1 MARLNLSELNNFVK
15 NLYNTVKVD
24 DLIEIHAERVKQ
36 FLIENLSKIGRYAL
50 KDYERFGTLKSW
62 GKHEKNDM
70 RPSHH
75 SRADG
80 WVSLTEEV
88 PDLDH
93 MTYGTGMLYVH
104 GEMELPQWWEDLNDS
119 DENRQAGD
127 HMYDDE
133 YFHVNYSGTDKYIYQ
148 RTKDDPP
155 YKFWYEPE
163 TRSGSPA
170 GDFNWGD
177 QGWEFGYLWHDEP
190 DVDPEVTV
198 GTMKP
203 KKGIT
208 ASYSDQ
214 IAWYYDTVT
223 WGLAGIHVEEKQADT
238 PDGTNDQMIYHLDNE
253 RSHFPY
259 RVVNAATPKS
269 VVEMLDLF
277 DDTENG
283 LYDGEPPQMAK
294 DIGTW
299 PVLNGIK
306 FVKQGKEGLAN
317 FISPIEDVPQSSS
330 HKKSQLYKDA
340 FFYRNGINVD
350 DPSTYPPN
358 QIPPEERQEYYVRWF
373 EENPIPGRGLPLDAG
388 DGDG

>member
-15 NLYNTVKVD
+15 NLYTRVKVD

-50 KDYERFGTLKSW
+50 KDYERFGSLKSW
-62 GKHEKNDM
+62 GKHPKNDM

-93 MTYGTGMLYVH
+93 LTYGTGMLYVH
-104 GEMELPQWWEDLNDS
+104 GEMELPIWWEQLNDS
-119 DENRQAGD
+119 DEDGERQAGD

-148 RTKDDPP
+148 RTKDDAP
-155 YKFWYEPE
+155 YTFWYEPE
-163 TRSGSPA
+163 TRSEHVSGQ
-170 GDFNWGD
+170 GENWGD
-177 QGWEFGYLWHDEP
+177 LGWEFGYAWHDEP

-223 WGLAGIHVEEKQADT
+223 WGLAGIHVEEKQSET
-238 PDGTNDQMIYHLDNE
+238 PNGDNDQQIYHLDNE

-277 DDTENG
+277 DDNENG
-283 LYDGEPPQMAK
+283 IYDGEPPQMAK

-330 HKKSQLYKDA
+330 HKKSQIYKDA
-340 FFYRNGINVD
+340 FFFRNGINVD

-358 QIPPEERQEYYVRWF
+358 QIPPEDRLDYYRQWQT
-373 EENPIPGRGLPLDAG
+373 ENPPG
-388 DGDG
+388 DG

>member
-1 MARLNLSELNNFVK
+1 MAQLNLSELNNFVK
-15 NLYNTVKVD
+15 NLYKTVKVD
-24 DLIEIHAERVKQ
+24 DLIAIHAERVKQ

-50 KDYERFGTLKSW
+50 KDYERFGQVESW

-80 WVSLTEEV
+80 WVSLSEEV

-104 GEMELPQWWEDLNDS
+104 GEMELPQWWEDLGDG
-119 DENRQAGD
+119 RKAGD

-148 RTKDDPP
+148 RTTGET
-155 YKFWYEPE
+155 YSFWYEPE
-163 TRSGSPA
+163 TTRTPPNGA
-170 GDFNWGD
+170 TKWGED
-177 QGWEFGYLWHDEP
+177 NSTGQEWLYGYQWSENP
-190 DVDPEVTV
+190 EVTPEVTV

-208 ASYSDQ
+208 AQYSDI

-223 WGLAGIHVEEKQADT
+223 WAIGGIQVQEKQSET
-238 PDGTNDQMIYHLDNE
+238 PDGSNDDLIYHLDNE

-269 VVEMLDLF
+269 VMEMLDLF
-277 DDTENG
+277 DDNKNG
-283 LYDGEPPQMAK
+283 LYDGEAPQMAK

-299 PVLNGIK
+299 PPLEGIK
-306 FVKQGKEGLAN
+306 FVKQGKEGLVN

-330 HKKSQLYKDA
+330 NKKSQEYKDA
-340 FFYRNGINVD
+340 YFFRNGVNVD

-358 QIPPEERQEYYVRWF
+358 QIAPEDRRDYF
-373 EENPIPGRGLPLDAG
+373 ENNQGGG
-388 DGDG
+388 G